1 VIVRLADY
9 GARGIAMVSLLHEG
23 VIKLVRDRPAF
34 AADLLGQL
42 LDVEVPRFTEA
53 RIAGAILA
61 VDRSEPQR
69 SRTKDDR
76 NASRAR
82 NLLQ

>member
-1 VIVRLADY
+1 MNRLGRRRRCALTGLVTGRQTLNFKSVIVRLADY

-53 RIAGAILA
+53 R
-61 VDRSEPQR
+61 RP
-69 SRTKDDR
+69 
-76 NASRAR
+76 
-82 NLLQ
+82 